1 MPTSMIPEALYWIMV
16 KCMFS
21 LMSGV
26 KMIFLIFF
34 RPRELPPRLVRGTFA
49 PSEGLLTSAA
59 FQVE

>member
-1 MPTSMIPEALYWIMV
+1 MYVFANVRS
-16 KCMFS
+16 KDD
-21 LMSGV
+21 
-26 KMIFLIFF
+26 FLIFS